1 MRRAT
6 ACAAVLSAMLALPA
20 RAPAQDAPPDA
31 PPPAPRP
38 VAPPAA
44 HVLGPD
50 EAAWIDDTVVIT
62 LHDFDAYL
70 GTIYARL
77 PEGEKA
83 LRQVL
88 EEAIVQREAAV
99 AGVDASEDEVSAAL
113 GLLDSQARAAGGG
126 SLTAVL
132 TADVDLEQLRE
143 VVRLH
148 VLQDKLVR
156 AAQGLP
162 PGAPVDNAA
171 RQAWLEARVGLAEL
185 REAPLDDPRAAVWA
199 GGRIDK
205 EAVGARL
212 RAVLAPDTLAGVL
225 TEMIGVQV
233 VRRHAAEMD
242 IDLTPAEV
250 TREVLQRDAALKA
263 RAGGLEV
270 NYAQFL
276 DQIEHRTLQETI
288 QSDKFTTEVLLRLVT
303 ERLHTEDDARAFW
316 ERHRAAFDRLD
327 AGDTWEQV
335 RLAVWKEV
343 RQRTY
348 KDLLAKS
355 RIVRR
360 Y

>member
-1 MRRAT
+1 MTLTPLRTLLLA
-6 ACAAVLSAMLALPA
+6 LALPLA
-20 RAPAQDAPPDA
+20 AAAQDAPP
-31 PPPAPRP
+31 PAH
-38 VAPPAA
+38 A
-44 HVLGPD
+44 LGPD

-62 LHDFDAYL
+62 LRDLDTYL
-70 GTIYARL
+70 GTVYARL
-77 PEGEKA
+77 PEGQKA
-83 LRQVL
+83 LQQVL
-88 EEAIVQREAAV
+88 EEAIVRREAQA
-99 AGVDASEDEVSAAL
+99 AGVAAGEDEVSAAL
-113 GLLDSQARAAGGG
+113 GLLDAQARAAGGG

-132 TADVDLEQLRE
+132 TADVDMAQLRE

-148 VLQDKLVR
+148 VLQEKLVR
-156 AAQGLP
+156 AAEGLP
-162 PGAPVDNAA
+162 AAMPAPNATLQAWMAA
-171 RQAWLEARVGLAEL
+171 RVAEAGL
-185 REAPLDDPRAAVWA
+185 REAPLDDPRAAVWT

-233 VRRHAAEMD
+233 VRRHAAELEL
-242 IDLTPAEV
+242 DLTPAEV
-250 TREVLQRDAALKA
+250 TREVLQRDAALKT
-263 RAGGLEV
+263 RAGDLVV
-270 NYAQFL
+270 NYSQFL

-288 QSDKFTTEVLLRLVT
+288 QSDKFSTEVLLRLVT
-303 ERLHTEDDARAFW
+303 EKLHGEDDARVFW
-316 ERHRAAFDRLD
+316 EQHRAAFDRLD
-327 AGDTWEQV
+327 AGSTWERA